1 MKQVSTVFQD
11 LKLMTKENSL
21 NLNLMK
27 NPYELPHALVPQK
40 QAKVHGTSL
49 MRVVPSG
56 KFSYK
61 SNCDH
66 LI

>member
-1 MKQVSTVFQD
+1 MKQVGTLFQD

-21 NLNLMK
+21 NSNLMK
-27 NPYELPHALVPQK
+27 TPYELAHALVPQK

-56 KFSYK
+56 MLSY
-61 SNCDH
+61 
-66 LI
+66 